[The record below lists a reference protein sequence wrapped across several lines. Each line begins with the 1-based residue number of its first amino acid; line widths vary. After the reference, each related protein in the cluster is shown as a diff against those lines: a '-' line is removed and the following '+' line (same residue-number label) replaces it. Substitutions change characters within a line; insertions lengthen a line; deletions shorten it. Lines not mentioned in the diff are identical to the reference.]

1 MSSNKRKFCFVEL
14 EIAII
19 TIRRRLAVC
28 LLRSGGSCG
37 PVRPIHHLRGSEAV
51 SEPDRRGH
59 AAPGSRPAKGP
70 GRRCVEGR
78 VRGNAWHAIRGTARA
93 REQDGGCLYTAG
105 RCAHCPAGAFSLCLA
120 VEGVLCGVVGALN
133 QASVHSQ
140 QSTQLPQRCRS
151 LAIAKL
157 LKVKATHSTP
167 PQANGIFKTST
178 AMRAV
183 CPHSTCFHLVHWFRS
198 CTALEYRT
206 RACVHFNCIQ
216 MPLLRHSARI

>member
-1 MSSNKRKFCFVEL
+1 MSAALWREL
-14 EIAII
+14 WTCPAY
-19 TIRRRLAVC
+19 TPSQGQR
-28 LLRSGGSCG
+28 GGVGTGPAGACG
-37 PVRPIHHLRGSEAV
+37 TGPPARHRARQTMRGGQVRGS
-51 SEPDRRGH
+51 
-59 AAPGSRPAKGP
+59 
-70 GRRCVEGR
+70 
-78 VRGNAWHAIRGTARA
+78 AWHSIRGTARA

-120 VEGVLCGVVGALN
+120 VEGVFCGVVGALN

>member
-1 MSSNKRKFCFVEL
+1 MAMHGTQYAGR
-14 EIAII
+14 
-19 TIRRRLAVC
+19 
-28 LLRSGGSCG
+28 
-37 PVRPIHHLRGSEAV
+37 PVRV
-51 SEPDRRGH
+51 SRMVV
-59 AAPGSRPAKGP
+59 ASRPLADAPIALQGP
-70 GRRCVEGR
+70 SSVC
-78 VRGNAWHAIRGTARA
+78 AWPWK
-93 REQDGGCLYTAG
+93 E
-105 RCAHCPAGAFSLCLA
+105 F
-120 VEGVLCGVVGALN
+120 LCGVAGALN
-133 QASVHSQ
+133 QASVHSL

-183 CPHSTCFHLVHWFRS
+183 CSHSTCFHLVHWFRL

-216 MPLLRHSARI
+216 MPLLRHAKKSPSYGWNGFIALH